1 MNLAIFQSIMILTQK
16 GLIEGLWMKTFNVSI
31 WIPLHQSHKPKAM
44 FPKTIP
50 DNVPK
55 NHLRKPKAP
64 LLENIP
70 KTLPSTITQSNVP
83 ENLSSTITEGNVPI
97 DKPSPLQYCK
107 ALNIDLSTTPKTQPL
122 CILMKS
128 RFLARIIILST
139 FSSRPLLCKYYN
151 KQRHFCIT
159 KKFRSFL

>member
-16 GLIEGLWMKTFNVSI
+16 GLIEGLWIKTFNVSI

-70 KTLPSTITQSNVP
+70 KTLPSSTITQSNVP
-83 ENLSSTITEGNVPI
+83 ENLSSTTLKAMFPLINHHHYNIAKHSTLISQQPQ
-97 DKPSPLQYCK
+97 KPNPF
-107 ALNIDLSTTPKTQPL
+107 A
-122 CILMKS
+122 
-128 RFLARIIILST
+128 
-139 FSSRPLLCKYYN
+139 SS
-151 KQRHFCIT
+151 
-159 KKFRSFL
+159 